1 MASDVKL
8 RFKRPHPG
16 SGFDSAGN
24 PKQGKVEVVGRI
36 EVTSYNQ
43 GGEDLKPSDV
53 GLSVIDW
60 IDIKHENQ
68 SGDSKG
74 TTPRIVNYNFGVQ
87 QFYIVEDAAG
97 VFEAANA
104 GTHNLRFHATG
115 DSSSDVELL

>member
-36 EVTSYNQ
+36 EVTTYNQ
-43 GGEDLKPSDV
+43 GGEDLKPQDL

-68 SGDSKG
+68 TGSSNGTDS
-74 TTPRIVNYNFGVQ
+74 RVVNYNLGVQ
-87 QFYIVEDAAG
+87 QFYILENQQ
-97 VFEAANA
+97 AANS
-104 GTHNLRFHATG
+104 GSHNLRFHATG
-115 DSSSDVELL
+115 DSASDIELL